1 MEEEWLIF
9 FWGGGFISFVTV
21 STSFAE
27 SSFLVGGGDRLG
39 ALANGTGL
47 RAGLHCALSVGRMR

>member
-1 MEEEWLIF
+1 MVNF
-9 FWGGGFISFVTV
+9 FLGGGFISFVTV

-39 ALANGTGL
+39 ALANGTVL